1 MTDGSLS
8 WPSLI
13 ARIMAYRKQFNK
25 EQKNENGLGKSD
37 FLMLSFMIKN
47 YYRCF
52 INPYNIYY
60 AEICRHTKQTIVKLM
75 LNEHMLI
82 RAEKEGK
89 M

>member
-1 MTDGSLS
+1 
-8 WPSLI
+8 
-13 ARIMAYRKQFNK
+13 
-25 EQKNENGLGKSD
+25 
-37 FLMLSFMIKN
+37 MIKN